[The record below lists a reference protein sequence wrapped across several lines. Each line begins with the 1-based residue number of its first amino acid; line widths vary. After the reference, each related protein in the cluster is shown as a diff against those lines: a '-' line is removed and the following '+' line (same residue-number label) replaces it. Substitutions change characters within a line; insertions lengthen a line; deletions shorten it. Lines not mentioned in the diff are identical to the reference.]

1 MGEHLMKR
9 LKDRLAIIGDVR
21 GKGLFQKLQLVA
33 DRTTKEPLAARL
45 FAQVFA
51 ECDARGVLMEMTN
64 RSLPKLNNTI
74 CLSPALT
81 VTEDEIDQVA
91 AGCLEQQETTS
102 YFCFKPKIL
111 GHVSH
116 FRSGCFSRPNSSPPI
131 TPHMQSMSPT
141 MKFQKGNERPVYFT
155 MTKTGRPAM

>member
-21 GKGLFQKLQLVA
+21 GKGLFQKLHLVA

-51 ECDARGVLMEMTN
+51 ECVARGVLVGMTN
-64 RSLPKLNNTI
+64 RSLPGLNNTI

-81 VTEDEIDQVA
+81 VTEDEIDQIADTLDLALGVVGDDICQGVRA
-91 AGCLEQQETTS
+91 ALSE
-102 YFCFKPKIL
+102 
-111 GHVSH
+111 HD
-116 FRSGCFSRPNSSPPI
+116 RSLPDL
-131 TPHMQSMSPT
+131 
-141 MKFQKGNERPVYFT
+141 
-155 MTKTGRPAM
+155 AA